1 MSTFPPLELVRFRKK
16 SEEIEF
22 LFQFK
27 IFRKIKVNPGV
38 RTITVCSK
46 YVAIGYNCEVLLHD
60 LRGTDLNKKYNCREN
75 VSLVKFRDDKLLGI
89 GMENGE
95 IELIGVS
102 TFNRIKSIKGHKSS
116 VNALL
121 FSSNFKTLYSCSRDF
136 TIKIW
141 NILEG
146 TCELTLNY
154 HIDNVTSIFLYNGKG
169 ENESDY
175 LISSSYDGCV
185 YFYDLSSNT
194 NTNKLEL
201 GEPIEDL
208 IIFNDKYLVLAVTN
222 IIKLYTLEKLELVK
236 DIRISTKTIFHLNC
250 FREYIVAA
258 SFDMCI
264 YIIDPIYKNMK
275 SIKIVSL
282 FHYGTYLKCASIYGD
297 VLCAADSLFWYVQYY
312 TEGQRQIGNNKQKH
326 TTVCEKVLTMETKT
340 SASVAL
346 TSRRDFFFFRA
357 DSVKEKIYVYSNKT
371 VNNFVKKFKY
381 HDALMEMIRFNKG
394 SILSYLNYI
403 SKHKV
408 FVIACRT
415 YSIEDTVEVLKFL
428 KNNFD
433 INILMFEFLFSFFSA
448 NTWIQ
453 TTNNEDVLLLLQ
465 QLQKVYISE
474 YSIVY
479 EAFPKY

>member
-1 MSTFPPLELVRFRKK
+1 MSNFLQLVLVNLKKK
-16 SEEIEF
+16 SEEKEL

-27 IFRKIKVNPGV
+27 IFKKNRVNTGV

-46 YVAIGYNCEVLLHD
+46 YVAIGYIREVLLHD
-60 LRGTDLNKKYNCREN
+60 IRGTDLNKKYNCREN
-75 VSLVKFRDDKLLGI
+75 VSIVKFRDDKLLGI

-116 VNALL
+116 VNNIL

-185 YFYDLSSNT
+185 YLYDLSSNA
-194 NTNKLEL
+194 NANKLEL
-201 GEPIEDL
+201 GEPIEDV
-208 IIFNDKYLVLAVTN
+208 IIFKDKYLVLAVTN

-236 DIRISTKTIFHLNC
+236 DITISTKTIFYLNR

-264 YIIDPIYKNMK
+264 YFIDPIYKNMK
-275 SIKIVSL
+275 RVKIASM
-282 FHYGTYLKCASIYGD
+282 FRYGTHLKCASIYGD
-297 VLCAADSLFWYVQYY
+297 ILCVADNLYWYVQYY
-312 TEGQRQIGNNKQKH
+312 TEGQRQIGNNKRKYP
-326 TTVCEKVLTMETKT
+326 TICE
-340 SASVAL
+340 
-346 TSRRDFFFFRA
+346 
-357 DSVKEKIYVYSNKT
+357 KEKIYVYSNKT
-371 VNNFVKKFKY
+371 INNLIKKFKY
-381 HDALMEMIRFNKG
+381 HDALMEMI
-394 SILSYLNYI
+394 
-403 SKHKV
+403 
-408 FVIACRT
+408 
-415 YSIEDTVEVLKFL
+415 KF
-428 KNNFD
+428 K
-433 INILMFEFLFSFFSA
+433 
-448 NTWIQ
+448 
-453 TTNNEDVLLLLQ
+453 
-465 QLQKVYISE
+465 
-474 YSIVY
+474 
-479 EAFPKY
+479 